1 MEEKGIPSLIT
12 FGFVAL
18 FATLGLLALLI
29 SYLVLFE
36 G

>member
-18 FATLGLLALLI
+18 FSTMGLLALLI
-29 SYLVLFE
+29 SYLVLF
-36 G
+36 GG